1 MKIGVIA
8 AENSASSSQ
17 LYFKI
22 AYNRKLF
29 ILNCNKNSL
38 DEHKRLVLK
47 NRIGRSF
54 VREILDNFHL

>member
-1 MKIGVIA
+1 MKIGVIV
-8 AENSASSSQ
+8 AENSASSQ

-29 ILNCNKNSL
+29 ILNCNKNSI